1 MRSTVLTLAT
11 LLGVAV
17 VALAPAAD
25 QKKGEAIA
33 LFNGKDLTGW
43 KTFVDP
49 RDKGKTKP
57 EQIWSVKDETII
69 CKGRPYGY
77 IITEKEYGDYV
88 LELEWRWPAKA
99 GNSGVLCHV
108 TGKDMIWPKS
118 WEAQLFANHA
128 GDIWLVSGFKMDVDK
143 ERQDPKQAR
152 HFFRMK
158 TDKPVEKKVG
168 EWNSYKIT
176 CKGDT
181 VRLEING
188 QLVNE
193 GKNAEKSK
201 GKILLQSEGA
211 EIHFR
216 NIKLT
221 PLAAGK

>member
-1 MRSTVLTLAT
+1 MRRSIPCLAA
-11 LLGVAV
+11 LLAVAV
-17 VALAPAAD
+17 AALALPAAED
-25 QKKGEAIA
+25 RKAESIA
-33 LFNGKDLTGW
+33 LFNGKDLSGW
-43 KTFVDP
+43 KTFIDP

-57 EQIWSVKDETII
+57 EDIWSVQEETII
-69 CKGRPYGY
+69 CKGRPFGY

-88 LELEWRWPAKA
+88 LELEWKWPSKP

-108 TGKDMIWPKS
+108 TGKDKIWPKS
-118 WEAQLFANHA
+118 WEAQLYANHA
-128 GDIWLVSGFKMDVDK
+128 GDIWLVVGFKMEVDK
-143 ERQDPKQAR
+143 DRQDPKQAR

-158 TDKPVEKKVG
+158 TDKPVEKKAG
-168 EWNSYKIT
+168 EWNRYKIT

-193 GKNAEKSK
+193 GKNAEATK

-211 EIHFR
+211 PIHFR

-221 PLAAGK
+221 PLK